1 MKRITNSI
9 KLIAQIGV
17 MVCLSTGL
25 MAQSYQLDD
34 GSVLNLQGS
43 ATTYS
48 GLTITS
54 TTMSNSSSAILGTV
68 ANGSDKTVT
77 LGTGCT
83 FTDYY
88 GLIRVT
94 DDMTLDLQS
103 SSSRN
108 IPAKFL
114 VNGSSATTTL
124 MLSSTS
130 PGLTLSGYD
139 GSNRTITVNS
149 YGVLD
154 LSGSTADITLTNSLY
169 LNGHESNSPVIK
181 FVPTTLSS
189 MPKIIIA
196 GTNESFSSSAIDG
209 TIYPDRHF
217 SIDLSNATA
226 STLDQTEYTAIQLT
240 DASSA
245 PAVNASQPIVTG
257 NSDNA
262 WTVGNMTTSNPSGT
276 TRNVNFVL
284 TFDPLFSFDTNVGG
298 YARSWGALVSGCTE
312 GVGDFEGVIQ
322 TLRKNATTGFDG
334 STASKNM
341 TINIGNYTLGGSNQT
356 FTIAAGK
363 SLGLKMGS
371 GGNFDGQINFGD
383 ATCRLVFFGT
393 NVTDDIFGSNFSG
406 ASSTSYG
413 TLQIGDGTTIA
424 SATFS
429 LSGTKITTANHIATV
444 VVKANSS
451 LTITQ

>member
-1 MKRITNSI
+1 MKNFTNSI
-9 KLIAQIGV
+9 KLITLIGV
-17 MVCLSTGL
+17 MVCLNTGI
-25 MAQSYQLDD
+25 MAQSYQIDD
-34 GSVLNLQGS
+34 GSVINLQGS

-48 GLTITS
+48 SLTITS
-54 TTMSNSSSAILGTV
+54 TTMSNSSTAILGTV

-114 VNGSSATTTL
+114 VNGSAATTTL
-124 MLSSTS
+124 KLTSTS
-130 PGLTLSGYD
+130 SGLTLSGYD

-154 LSGSTADITLTNSLY
+154 LSGSTADITLTNSLF
-169 LNGHESNSPVIK
+169 LNGYESNSPVIK
-181 FVPTTLSS
+181 FVPTALSS
-189 MPKIIIA
+189 MPKIIIS
-196 GTNESFSSSAIDG
+196 GTNESFSSSEASG

-217 SIDLSNATA
+217 SIDLTNATA
-226 STLDQTEYTAIQLT
+226 STLTQTAYTVVQLT
-240 DASSA
+240 DVSSA
-245 PAVNASQPIVTG
+245 PVINASQPLVTG

-276 TRNVNFVL
+276 TYNVNFVL

-298 YARSWGALVSGCTE
+298 YARNWSALASGCTE
-312 GVGDFEGVIQ
+312 GVQDNAGYIQ
-322 TLRKNATTGFDG
+322 TLRKSATTGFNG
-334 STASKNM
+334 SSASKSM
-341 TINIGNYTLGGSNQT
+341 TIYLGTYTLGGSSQT

-383 ATCRLVFFGT
+383 VTSRLVFLGT
-393 NVTDDIFGSNFSG
+393 NVTDDILGSNFSG
-406 ASSTSYG
+406 ASSTSSG
-413 TLQIGDGTTIA
+413 TLQIGDGTNTA
-424 SATFS
+424 SATLS
-429 LSGTKITTANHIATV
+429 LSGTKITTANKISTV
-444 VVKANSS
+444 VVKSNAT

>member
-1 MKRITNSI
+1 MKNFTNSI
-9 KLIAQIGV
+9 KLIALIGV
-17 MVCLSTGL
+17 MVCLNTGI
-25 MAQSYQLDD
+25 MAQSYQIDD
-34 GSVLNLQGS
+34 GSVINLQGS

-48 GLTITS
+48 GLNITS
-54 TTMSNSSSAILGTV
+54 TTMSNSSTAILGTV

-83 FTDYY
+83 LTDYY

-114 VNGSSATTTL
+114 INGSAATTTL

-130 PGLTLSGYD
+130 SGLTLSGYD

-154 LSGSTADITLTNSLY
+154 LSGSTSDITLTNSLF
-169 LNGHESNSPVIK
+169 LNGYESNSPVIK

-189 MPKIIIA
+189 MPKIIIS
-196 GTNESFSSSAIDG
+196 GTNESFSSSEASG

-217 SIDLSNATA
+217 SIDLTNATA
-226 STLDQTEYTAIQLT
+226 STLTQTAYTVVQLT

-245 PAVNASQPIVTG
+245 PVINASQPLVTG

-262 WTVGNMTTSNPSGT
+262 WTVGNMTTSNPSGNT
-276 TRNVNFVL
+276 QNVNVVL

-298 YARSWGALVSGCTE
+298 YARSWSTLASGCTE
-312 GVGDFEGVIQ
+312 GVQDNAGYIQ
-322 TLRKNATTGFDG
+322 TLRKSATTGFNG
-334 STASKNM
+334 SSASKSM
-341 TINIGNYTLGGSNQT
+341 TIYLGTYTLGGSSQT

-383 ATCRLVFFGT
+383 VTSRLVFLGT
-393 NVTDDIFGSNFSG
+393 NVTDDILGSNFSG
-406 ASSTSYG
+406 ASSTSSG
-413 TLQIGDGTTIA
+413 TLQIGDGTNTA
-424 SATFS
+424 SATLS
-429 LSGTKITTANHIATV
+429 LSGTKITTANKISTV
-444 VVKANSS
+444 VVKSNAT